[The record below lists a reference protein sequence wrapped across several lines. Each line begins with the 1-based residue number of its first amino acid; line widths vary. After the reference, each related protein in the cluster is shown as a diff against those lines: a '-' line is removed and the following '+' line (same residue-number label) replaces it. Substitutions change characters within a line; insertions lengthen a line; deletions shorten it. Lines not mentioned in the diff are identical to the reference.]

1 MDNAQCPSGG
11 CHQCPRNCGV
21 LRAAGA
27 IGYCGMPAEL
37 YVSRIAPHRWEE
49 PPISGT
55 CGSGTVFFTGCSLRC
70 VFCQNR
76 DISRTRLGTPLTEE
90 ALAHRLLALADSGVH
105 NINLVTPTHYTEPLA
120 RVLEKVKPR
129 LHIPVVWNSGG
140 YERPATLHRLD
151 GLVDIYLPD
160 FKYASPALAGALS
173 GAPDYPETAEAA
185 LAEMYRQVGGVQ
197 FSEDG
202 TLLRRGVLVRH
213 LVLPGCRRDS
223 CAVLG
228 RIARLLPVRDIRVS
242 VMSQYT
248 PDFLD
253 PGFALPETS
262 RAELERQGIRP
273 ALRRRLTD
281 FEYRSVLDEADRLGI
296 TGYRQ
301 GRASAQTLY
310 TPDFKEGIVQEE
322 QP

>member
-1 MDNAQCPSGG
+1 
-11 CHQCPRNCGV
+11 
-21 LRAAGA
+21 
-27 IGYCGMPAEL
+27 MPTACW
-37 YVSRIAPHRWEE
+37 RW
-49 PPISGT
+49 P
-55 CGSGTVFFTGCSLRC
+55 
-70 VFCQNR
+70 
-76 DISRTRLGTPLTEE
+76 
-90 ALAHRLLALADSGVH
+90 DSGVH

-140 YERPATLHRLD
+140 YERPATLRRLD

-197 FSEDG
+197 FTEDG

-228 RIARLLPVRDIRVS
+228 RIADCSPCGISAYRL
-242 VMSQYT
+242 
-248 PDFLD
+248 
-253 PGFALPETS
+253 
-262 RAELERQGIRP
+262 
-273 ALRRRLTD
+273 
-281 FEYRSVLDEADRLGI
+281 
-296 TGYRQ
+296 
-301 GRASAQTLY
+301 
-310 TPDFKEGIVQEE
+310 
-322 QP
+322 

>member
-76 DISRTRLGTPLTEE
+76 DISRTRLGTPLPEE
-90 ALAHRLLALADSGVH
+90 TLARRLLALADSGVH

-140 YERPATLHRLD
+140 YERPATLRRLD

-197 FSEDG
+197 FTEDG

-262 RAELERQGIRP
+262 RAELERQG
-273 ALRRRLTD
+273 
-281 FEYRSVLDEADRLGI
+281 
-296 TGYRQ
+296 
-301 GRASAQTLY
+301 
-310 TPDFKEGIVQEE
+310 
-322 QP
+322 

>member
-1 MDNAQCPSGG
+1 M
-11 CHQCPRNCGV
+11 
-21 LRAAGA
+21 
-27 IGYCGMPAEL
+27 
-37 YVSRIAPHRWEE
+37 
-49 PPISGT
+49 
-55 CGSGTVFFTGCSLRC
+55 
-70 VFCQNR
+70 
-76 DISRTRLGTPLTEE
+76 
-90 ALAHRLLALADSGVH
+90 
-105 NINLVTPTHYTEPLA
+105 
-120 RVLEKVKPR
+120 
-129 LHIPVVWNSGG
+129 PVVYNCGG
-140 YERPATLHRLD
+140 YESVETLRALE

-160 FKYASPALAGALS
+160 FKYSDAALAKKLS
-173 GAPDYPETAEAA
+173 AAPDYPQIASAA
-185 LAEMYRQVGGVQ
+185 ILEMHQQVGGAVI
-197 FSEDG
+197 EDEQM
-202 TLLRRGVLVRH
+202 TRGVIIRH

-253 PGFALPETS
+253 PGFALPETF

-301 GRASAQTLY
+301 GRASAQALY